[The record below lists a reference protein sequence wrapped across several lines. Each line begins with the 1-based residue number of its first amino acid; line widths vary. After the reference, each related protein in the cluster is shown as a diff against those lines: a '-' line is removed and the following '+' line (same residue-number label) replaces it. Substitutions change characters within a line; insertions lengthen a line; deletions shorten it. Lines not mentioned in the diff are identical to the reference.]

1 MRKFLEENIGN
12 PADLTLAHNGQKAQ
26 IAGTIEDVRDDIVL
40 LHTEDGMVAG
50 DMNNLLFV
58 KMLAPQNDRQNTDE
72 GPVPEDAENA
82 NASTKFAPILNWTE
96 SRAQTI
102 L

>member
-1 MRKFLEENIGN
+1 MRKFLEENIGGM
-12 PADLTLAHNGQKAQ
+12 AELTLSHNGQKAQ
-26 IAGTIEDVRDDIVL
+26 IAGTIENVRDDIVL
-40 LHTEDGMVAG
+40 LRTEDGLVAG

-58 KMLAPQNDRQNTDE
+58 KMLTPQNDRQNASKNPT
-72 GPVPEDAENA
+72 PEDAENV

-96 SRAQTI
+96 SRTQTI